1 LWNRANQE
9 TSIAKDSMMPNLP
22 SAMDFYL
29 EKEINKAAV
38 MVNHFKSNLDGQMIP
53 RSLLEM
59 AKGVVFF
66 TIIKLGFVFTGRY
79 GTGLVIARLPGG
91 KWSAPSAVQ
100 ISGVGWGMQV
110 GAELTSVMLILTSES
125 AVNAFKSKAQI
136 SVGAEFGV
144 SVGPI
149 GRSLAT
155 DVSAGNKGAAHALS
169 YAQSKGLFVGVSLEA
184 SGIAARPDVNR
195 AFYGEEVTIPKL
207 LEGAQPPP
215 VGAGVLYQ
223 ALNELVAGGYVE
235 SRHEGEG
242 ESEEWGGGSHSV
254 GGDYNEDRHKEGHA
268 ASGRR
273 QDGNRYTSGSGFEE
287 FQEEEG
293 PEESAAAAGS
303 KESAS
308 SDPVARVSAGASAI
322 ASSLGS
328 SLSSA
333 WGSVAASASAVATAA
348 AAAASSNTAAGTSS
362 ASSEPS
368 TSGTSTG
375 TGTVAAAAAD
385 SSQQSG
391 TSSSSNGDTNGSSS
405 SSSVGSSV
413 NALSSAITTKWTSLS
428 SSWGTSASTSAAA
441 PASSSSS
448 THLN

>member
-1 LWNRANQE
+1 
-9 TSIAKDSMMPNLP
+9 
-22 SAMDFYL
+22 MDFYL

-287 FQEEEG
+287 YQEEEG
-293 PEESAAAAGS
+293 PEESAAAAAAAGS

-333 WGSVAASASAVATAA
+333 WGSVAASASAVAA
-348 AAAASSNTAAGTSS
+348 AAAASSNAAAGASS

-375 TGTVAAAAAD
+375 T
-385 SSQQSG
+385 G

-448 THLN
+448 SSTHLN